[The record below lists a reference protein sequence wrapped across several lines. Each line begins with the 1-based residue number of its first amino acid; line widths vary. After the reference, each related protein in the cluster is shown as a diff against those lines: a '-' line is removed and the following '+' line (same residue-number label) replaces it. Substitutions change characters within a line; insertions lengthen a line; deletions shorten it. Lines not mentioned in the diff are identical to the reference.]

1 MNSVRNNEIKITALL
16 LTATL
21 ALGQQPAPGSTRSAE
36 TIIVTGSFEPLPLEE
51 SNRAVSSIEVP
62 TGSGLTTSFVDY
74 MHQDSSVDLQQRE
87 VDGVQ
92 ADLSIRGS
100 SFGQTLVLLNGL
112 RINDAQ
118 TGHHNLDIPI
128 PLASLDRIEVLHGSG
143 STLYGADALGG
154 AVNFVTQEPR
164 AAELRFRAAA
174 GNFGLNEQRMS
185 AEVSDPRFSERITAS
200 RDASSGFEPDRDY
213 RSSSTSSE
221 TWLHS
226 GMGATDILI
235 GGSDRPFGANQF
247 YGNFPSWERTKSWFA
262 SVNQQLGQNTD
273 ISAGYRRHSD
283 VFVLIRSQPAV
294 YENNHVSQSWQLALR
309 RTAEWKKN
317 IVFAYGATA
326 DRDQI
331 DSNNLG
337 SHARNRGAGYANLDL
352 RYLRRLSLSLGVR
365 EELLEGGRSEFSP
378 TIAGALWL
386 RSELKMKAS
395 VSRAFRLPTYTDLYY
410 RDPANIGNPLLKP
423 EIAWSYEV
431 GPEWNH
437 KGIISL
443 QSTFFHRHD
452 QNDIDYVRNSPAGP
466 WRALNVQQV
475 TFDGIE
481 TALALST
488 LKRSERFQIGYT
500 ILQASLQPFAGM
512 SKYVFNYP
520 YHQAALT
527 WSSQPLSQIALL
539 SNLRV
544 VQRVATDPYAVW
556 DLAASRA
563 KGRFRPFVQFSNLS
577 SSHYQ
582 EITGVDMPGRSAVA
596 GIEVVLARQGRP

>member
-1 MNSVRNNEIKITALL
+1 MKRLTLLL
-16 LTATL
+16 LTTKL
-21 ALGQQPAPGSTRSAE
+21 TLGQQPAPLPVQSLV
-36 TIIVTGSFEPLPLEE
+36 TITITGTFEPLPLEE
-51 SNRAVSSIEVP
+51 SNRSVCSFETTKTSDLA
-62 TGSGLTTSFVDY
+62 TSFVDY
-74 MHQDSSVDLQQRE
+74 LHQDSSVDLQERE
-87 VDGVQ
+87 VNGVQ
-92 ADLSIRGS
+92 ADLSVRGS

-128 PLASLDRIEVLHGSG
+128 PLEALDRIEVLHGSG
-143 STLYGADALGG
+143 STVYGADAVGG

-164 AAELRFRAAA
+164 ASEFRFRTAG
-174 GNFGLNEQRMS
+174 GNFGLNEQRVS
-185 AEVSDPRFSERITAS
+185 ATVSDTRFSEWITAS
-200 RDASSGFEPDRDY
+200 RDASIGFESDRDY

-226 GMGATDILI
+226 GVGSTDILVA
-235 GGSDRPFGANQF
+235 GSDRPFGANQF
-247 YGNFPSWERTKSWFA
+247 YGDFPSWERTKSWFA

-283 VFVLIRSQPAV
+283 VFVLIRNEPAV

-317 IVFAYGATA
+317 IVVAYGATA

-337 SHARNRGAGYANLDL
+337 SHARNRGSGYANVDL
-352 RYLRRLSLSLGVR
+352 RYLRRLSLTLGAR
-365 EELLEGGRSEFSP
+365 EELLEGGRPEFSP
-378 TIAGALWL
+378 TVAGALWL

-410 RDPANIGNPLLKP
+410 KDPANIGNPLLKP
-423 EIAWSYEV
+423 EIAWGFEA
-431 GPEWNH
+431 GPEWNY
-437 KGIISL
+437 KGILFL

-452 QNDIDYVRNSPAGP
+452 ENDIDYIRISPADP

-475 TFDGIE
+475 TFEGGE
-481 TALALST
+481 TALALTTSD
-488 LKRSERFQIGYT
+488 RSERFQIGYT
-500 ILQASLQPFAGM
+500 ILNASQQPFAGM

-527 WSSQPLSQIALL
+527 WSSQPVSQISLL
-539 SNLRV
+539 SRLRV
-544 VQRVATDPYAVW
+544 VQRVATAPYAVW
-556 DLAASRA
+556 DLAASRSEG
-563 KGRFRPFVQFSNLS
+563 KFRPFVQFYNLS
-577 SSHYQ
+577 ASHYQ
-582 EITGVDMPGRSAVA
+582 EITGVDLPGRSIIA
-596 GIEVVLARQGRP
+596 GVELLFEQPRKH